1 MTVLHPHT
9 GSNSSAIPDQI
20 GVRILDFKKMGKRD
34 YQEKNVL
41 QRKGNQQKN
50 QPKNKALPHP
60 FSSREKGVPF
70 FSGRCLK
77 GHLYYSF
84 FGTIIV
90 LCLINTATTV
100 IYKV

>member
-1 MTVLHPHT
+1 MVLHPHT

-20 GVRILDFKKMGKRD
+20 GVRILDFKKMGKLD

-41 QRKGNQQKN
+41 QRKGNQQQN
-50 QPKNKALPHP
+50 QPTNKALPHP
-60 FSSREKGVPF
+60 FSSRKKGVPF

-84 FGTIIV
+84 FGTV
-90 LCLINTATTV
+90 TVFCLINTTTTV